1 MFTLK
6 QAVEI
11 GIEMG
16 MTEFT
21 IKHHAYE
28 GSPIIQTADTVLDF
42 IKEYENEIPV
52 RINYGSDYR
61 TNGVYHKSYHCSI
74 SYRLTDE
81 ELPTRG

>member
-16 MTEFT
+16 MTEFA
-21 IKHHAYE
+21 IKHYAYE

-42 IKEYENEIPV
+42 IKGHENEIPV
-52 RINYGSDYR
+52 TIYYGSAYR
-61 TNGVYHKSYHCSI
+61 VHGIYYKPYHCFI
-74 SYRLTDE
+74 SYRLADE
-81 ELPTRG
+81 ELPTK

>member
-6 QAVEI
+6 QVIEN

-21 IKHHAYE
+21 IKHHAYK

-52 RINYGSDYR
+52 TIYYGS
-61 TNGVYHKSYHCSI
+61 SYHTGDVYDKPYHCFI
-74 SYRLTDE
+74 SYRFANE
-81 ELPTRG
+81 KLPTA

>member
-16 MTEFT
+16 MTEFS
-21 IKHHAYE
+21 IKHYTYE

-42 IKEYENEIPV
+42 IKGHENEIPV
-52 RINYGSDYR
+52 TIYYGSAYR
-61 TNGVYHKSYHCSI
+61 VQGIQYKPYHCFI
-74 SYRLTDE
+74 SYRLADE
-81 ELPTRG
+81 KLPMK

>member
-16 MTEFT
+16 MTEFA

-42 IKEYENEIPV
+42 IKGHENEIPV
-52 RINYGSDYR
+52 TIYYGSAYR
-61 TNGVYHKSYHCSI
+61 TNGIYHKPYRCFI
-74 SYRLTDE
+74 SYRLADE
-81 ELPTRG
+81 ELPTK

>member
-6 QAVEI
+6 QAVEA

-16 MTEFT
+16 MTEFA

-42 IKEYENEIPV
+42 IKGHENEIPV
-52 RINYGSDYR
+52 IIYYGSAYR
-61 TNGVYHKSYHCSI
+61 TNGVYTSLIIVSLAIGLKMKNF
-74 SYRLTDE
+74 L
-81 ELPTRG
+81 

>member
-16 MTEFT
+16 MTEFS
-21 IKHHAYE
+21 IKHYAYE

-42 IKEYENEIPV
+42 IKGHENETPITI
-52 RINYGSDYR
+52 RYGSEYY
-61 TNGVYHKSYHCSI
+61 TNGIYHKPYHCFI
-74 SYRLTDE
+74 SYRLEDE
-81 ELPTRG
+81 KLPTK

>member
-16 MTEFT
+16 MTEFA
-21 IKHHAYE
+21 IKHYAYE

-42 IKEYENEIPV
+42 IKGHENDIPV
-52 RINYGSDYR
+52 TIYYGSAYR
-61 TNGVYHKSYHCSI
+61 VHGIYYKPYHCFI
-74 SYRLTDE
+74 SYRLADE
-81 ELPTRG
+81 ELPTK

>member
-16 MTEFT
+16 MTEFA
-21 IKHHAYE
+21 IQHHAYK
-28 GSPIIQTADTVLDF
+28 GTPIIQTADTVLDF

-52 RINYGSDYR
+52 IIYYGSNYYSR
-61 TNGVYHKSYHCSI
+61 GLYYKPYHCFI
-74 SYRLTDE
+74 SYRLVNE
-81 ELPTRG
+81 KLPTP

>member
-16 MTEFT
+16 MTEFA
-21 IKHHAYE
+21 IKHYAYE

-42 IKEYENEIPV
+42 IKGHENEIPV
-52 RINYGSDYR
+52 TIYYGSAYR
-61 TNGVYHKSYHCSI
+61 VHGIYYKPYHCFI
-74 SYRLTDE
+74 SYRLADE
-81 ELPTRG
+81 ELPMK

>member
-16 MTEFT
+16 MTEFA
-21 IKHHAYE
+21 IMYHAYE

-42 IKEYENEIPV
+42 IKGHENEIPV
-52 RINYGSDYR
+52 TIYYGSAYR
-61 TNGVYHKSYHCSI
+61 VHGIYYKPYHCFI
-74 SYRLTDE
+74 SYRLEDE
-81 ELPTRG
+81 KLPMK